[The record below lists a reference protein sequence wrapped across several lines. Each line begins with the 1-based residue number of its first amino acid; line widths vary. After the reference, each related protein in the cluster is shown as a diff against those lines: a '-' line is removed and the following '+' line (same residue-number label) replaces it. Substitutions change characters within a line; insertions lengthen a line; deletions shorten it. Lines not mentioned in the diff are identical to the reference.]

1 VGSGGGRPAVRYHRH
16 NKQSDDIFRQPS
28 LTHSCVTV
36 IRNFVLMALDLL
48 GVTIEMHP
56 FLFTPNSAKMQK
68 ILIRRRVMHLAV
80 EYTYKS
86 QIAQLLLTLI
96 C

>member
-1 VGSGGGRPAVRYHRH
+1 
-16 NKQSDDIFRQPS
+16 
-28 LTHSCVTV
+28 
-36 IRNFVLMALDLL
+36 MALDLL